1 MVEIVKVSTELSPAD
16 KKDHRLFRLGY
27 KRSEHLVMPGLYSV
41 GSPTSASPVFVS
53 ANLTISFDA
62 VRTSL
67 KGMDAYIMVID
78 TKGVNVWCAAGKGTF
93 GTDEV
98 VRCVK
103 DFGLEGVVSHRRLVL
118 PQLSAPG
125 VSGLEV
131 KRKSGFH
138 VDWGPVRAKDIPE
151 YMRLG
156 KATPEMR
163 KVTYNLRERATVVPV
178 EIVHNLHYLIIAE
191 IVSLLLLGPIIALAV
206 LATLLGGAVL
216 FPLLLPYIP
225 TREFASK
232 GMLLGVLLALPF
244 ALYPLLAGAKVDA
257 TFVLN
262 AATYVLIM
270 APIVSF
276 LSLNYTGSSTFT
288 SRTGVKKEIFRW
300 VPVMVFMLV
309 AGVAVQVAAVLLKAG
324 GYV

>member
-1 MVEIVKVSTELSPAD
+1 LVEIVKVSTQLSPAD

-27 KRSEHLVMPGLYSV
+27 KRSEHLVKPGLYSV
-41 GSPTSASPVFVS
+41 GSPTSSSPVFVS
-53 ANLTISFDA
+53 ANLTLSFDA
-62 VRTSL
+62 LRTSL
-67 KGMDAYIMVID
+67 KDMDAYIMVID

-103 DFGLEGVVSHRRLVL
+103 ELGLESIVSHRRLIL

-125 VSGLEV
+125 VSALEV

-138 VDWGPVRAKDIPE
+138 VEWGPVRAKDIPE

-156 KATPEMR
+156 KATTEMR
-163 KVTYNLRERATVVPV
+163 KVTYSLKERMTIVPV
-178 EIVHNLHYLIIAE
+178 EIVHNLPYLIIAE
-191 IVSLLLLGPIIALAV
+191 VVALLLLGPVVALAV
-206 LATLLGGAVL
+206 LVSLMGAIVL
-216 FPLLLPYIP
+216 FPLLLPFIP
-225 TREFASK
+225 AKEFASK
-232 GMLLGVLLALPF
+232 GMLLGVILALPF
-244 ALYPLLAGAKVDA
+244 VLYPLLNGASIDSR
-257 TFVLN
+257 FLLN
-262 AATYVLIM
+262 GATYILIM

-288 SRTGVKKEIFRW
+288 SRTGVKREIFRW
-300 VPVMVFMLV
+300 VPIMVIMLV
-309 AGVAVQVAAVLLKAG
+309 AGVVIQIVALLLEAG

>member
-1 MVEIVKVSTELSPAD
+1 MVEIVRVGTELSPAD

-27 KRSEHLVMPGLYSV
+27 KRSEHLVKPGLYSV

-53 ANLTISFDA
+53 ANLTLSFDA
-62 VRTSL
+62 LRTSL

-98 VRCVK
+98 VRCVRE
-103 DFGLEGVVSHRRLVL
+103 FGLEGVVSHRKLIL

-125 VSGLEV
+125 VSAIEV
-131 KRKSGFH
+131 KRRCGFH

-151 YMRLG
+151 YMRLS

-163 KVTYNLRERATVVPV
+163 KVTYKLRERATVVPV
-178 EIVHNLHYLIIAE
+178 EIVHNLLYLIIAE
-191 IVSLLLLGPIIALAV
+191 VVCLVLLGPVAAIAV
-206 LATLLGGAVL
+206 LTTIVGGVVL

-232 GMLLGVLLALPF
+232 GMLLGILLALPF
-244 ALYPLLAGAKVDA
+244 ALYPLATGATVDA
-257 TFVLN
+257 RFVLN
-262 AATYVLIM
+262 AATYILVM
-270 APIVSF
+270 APVVSF

-300 VPVMVFMLV
+300 VPVMVVMLV
-309 AGVAVQVAAVLLKAG
+309 VGVVVQVAAVLLKAG
-324 GYV
+324 GYL